1 MAVYINA
8 SGRISAKNC
17 KNRTALQLGQS
28 IELPYFSAFDSAL
41 LNLPTLYAL
50 LEQQLEQCLLRA
62 GWTISELAEIPILLG
77 STAYTIADCEYRFAA
92 HQALPSEPSITAI
105 GDYLQQK
112 YGAKVFNFATSCT
125 SSAQAI
131 GYAAKMIE
139 QGKCQKALVLG
150 FEMFNR
156 LTFEHFQAMG
166 LLAPSAEEKGI
177 ILGEGIG
184 CVALSDQPSN
194 CRILAVA
201 SLTDHLSLTNN
212 SEQNLTRLIGKILQK
227 SDRLPSEINA
237 IKPHFVGGEFDEI
250 EQAILQKM
258 VLNRPH
264 FLPKKVLG
272 HTLGA
277 SGALETAWLLEQLQK
292 NAEHESFTVLN
303 YFLGF
308 GGSNIGWILQW
319 K

>member
-1 MAVYINA
+1 MPVYINA
-8 SGRISAKNC
+8 SGAISAKNC
-17 KNRTALQLGQS
+17 ENRTALQLGQS
-28 IELPYFSAFDSAL
+28 IELPYFSAFNQPL
-41 LNLPTLYAL
+41 LSLAQLYQL
-50 LEQQLEQCLLRA
+50 FEQQMEQCLVQA
-62 GWTISELAEIPILLG
+62 GWEKAELEGMPIFLG
-77 STAYTIADCEYRFAA
+77 STAYTIADCEYRFT
-92 HQALPSEPSITAI
+92 HYQSLPREPNIAVI
-105 GDYLQQK
+105 GDYLQKK

-131 GYAAKMIE
+131 GYAVKMIE

-156 LTFEHFQAMG
+156 LTFEHFHTMG
-166 LLAPSAEEKGI
+166 LLAQSAVEKGI

-184 CVALSDQPSN
+184 CIALSNQPSD
-194 CRILAVA
+194 CRVFGVA
-201 SLTDHLSLTNN
+201 SLTDYGSLTNN
-212 SEQNLTRLIGKILQK
+212 SEVALAQLICKILQK
-227 SDRLPSEINA
+227 SDRLPSEILA
-237 IKPHFVGGEFDEI
+237 IKPHFVGSEFDEQERI
-250 EQAILQKM
+250 LLQKR
-258 VLNRPH
+258 LPNQLH
-264 FLPKKVLG
+264 FLPKKELG

-292 NAEHESFTVLN
+292 NTKNRPLTILN

>member
-41 LNLPTLYAL
+41 LSLPALYAL
-50 LEQQLEQCLLRA
+50 LEQQLEQCLSSA
-62 GWTISELAEIPILLG
+62 GWAISELAEIPILLG

-92 HQALPSEPSITAI
+92 HQALASEPSITII

-139 QGKCQKALVLG
+139 QGKCQKVLVLG

-156 LTFEHFQAMG
+156 LTFEHFQSMG
-166 LLAPSAEEKGI
+166 LLAQSAVEKGI

-184 CVALSDQPSN
+184 CVALSNQESD

-201 SLTDHLSLTNN
+201 SLTDHFSLTNN
-212 SEQNLTRLIGKILQK
+212 SEQSLVRLIDKVLQK
-227 SDRLPSEINA
+227 SERLPAEINA
-237 IKPHFVGGEFDEI
+237 IKPHFVGGDFDEI
-250 EQAILQKM
+250 EQAILQKI
-258 VLNRPH
+258 VPNRPY
-264 FLPKKVLG
+264 FLPKKELG

-277 SGALETAWLLEQLQK
+277 SGALEPAWLLEQLQK
-292 NAEHESFTVLN
+292 NTENRPLTVLN